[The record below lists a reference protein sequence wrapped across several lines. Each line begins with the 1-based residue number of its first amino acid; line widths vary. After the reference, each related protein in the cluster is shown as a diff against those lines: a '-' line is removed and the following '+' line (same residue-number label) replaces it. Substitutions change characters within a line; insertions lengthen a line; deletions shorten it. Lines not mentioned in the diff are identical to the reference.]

1 MLVCFSIASLGRIGK
16 FSKKSTSKNAFKEK
30 MKILKTIIKKLTSA
44 FVIVDKSRQED
55 EKLFSPLFPT
65 FISVN

>member
-1 MLVCFSIASLGRIGK
+1 
-16 FSKKSTSKNAFKEK
+16 